1 MYSLHSGVAM
11 IVNGAA
17 DFEDTEVHRP
27 ELEIQTTET
36 VDVCVIIGGVLLTII
51 GFVGLGL
58 YVKVA
63 EWRRSYVCP
72 CGLSKKQGLA
82 RSLQGGGSANGMNGT
97 GGGQILALN
106 PSTDPLVSHTQYAPV
121 SELPRPEDEECRN
134 LMLDNKEWL
143 VKFVY
148 RFRFGFFF

>member
-1 MYSLHSGVAM
+1 M

-17 DFEDTEVHRP
+17 DYEDNEVHRP
-27 ELEIQTTET
+27 ELEIKETTET
-36 VDVCVIIGGVLLTII
+36 VDVCVIVGGVVLTVL
-51 GFVGLGL
+51 GFFGLAI

-82 RSLQGGGSANGMNGT
+82 RSLQGGGSASGMNGT
-97 GGGQILALN
+97 VGGGQILALN

-134 LMLDNKEWL
+134 LMLDNKEWS
-143 VKFVY
+143 VDY
-148 RFRFGFFF
+148 